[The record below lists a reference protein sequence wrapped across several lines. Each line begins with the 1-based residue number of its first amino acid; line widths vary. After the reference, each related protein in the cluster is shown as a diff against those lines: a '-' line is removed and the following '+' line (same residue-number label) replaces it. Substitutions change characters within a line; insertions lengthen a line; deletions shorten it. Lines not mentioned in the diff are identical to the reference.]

1 MSEDGKYKGQR
12 GGRRSTTWAKGQPPP
27 VQRPPKDAAVQR
39 SLKRNLK
46 GKQIDM
52 KVELCSLHARCIE
65 RLTEMLD
72 GDDDDL
78 VCYAITQILSYSMP
92 RPAAAAATDEV
103 EKLRIFAAALR
114 HDVDAGT
121 FTQ

>member
-1 MSEDGKYKGQR
+1 MSEDGKYSGQR

-27 VQRPPKDAAVQR
+27 VRRPPGEATVRR
-39 SLKRNLK
+39 SLKRELK
-46 GKQIDM
+46 GKQVDM
-52 KVELCSLHARCIE
+52 KVELCALHAKCIE

-72 GDDDDL
+72 DENTDL
-78 VCYAITQILSYSMP
+78 VCYAITQIFSYSMP
-92 RPAAAAATDEV
+92 RAAAAAATDEV

-121 FTQ
+121 LTQ